1 MVTLPHP
8 PSSVAHA
15 SSMIE
20 LASIF
25 EPWCNI
31 AHLERSLDAE
41 LMQESEA
48 LSQLEW
54 DGLSTI
60 LPGKGDADGVDGS
73 ALGPEFQRTFGRAM
87 PKLQGDIV
95 FLSEL
100 LRDLTGADRIGVRL
114 MRLLKPA
121 CPNLHFDRVGLRLV
135 TTYSGP
141 GTEYLPDRW
150 AKGDP
155 RSSANLSGRKLLGSV
170 HETVRTSCAGDVL
183 FLKGTL
189 WEGNEEHGAVHRSP
203 AFPSS
208 EPRVVTTLDPL

>member
-1 MVTLPHP
+1 
-8 PSSVAHA
+8 
-15 SSMIE
+15 MIE

-31 AHLERSLDAE
+31 AHLERGLDGE
-41 LMQESEA
+41 LTQESEA
-48 LSQLEW
+48 LSELKW
-54 DGLSTI
+54 DDLSII
-60 LPGKGDADGVDGS
+60 LPGNGEADGVDGS
-73 ALGPEFQRTFGRAM
+73 ALGPKFEREFGRAM
-87 PKLQGDIV
+87 PALQQDIV

-100 LRDLTGADRIGVRL
+100 LRDLTGADRVGVRL

-150 AKGDP
+150 TPGDP
-155 RSSANLSGRKLLGSV
+155 RSSANLPGRKLLGSV
-170 HETVRTSCAGDVL
+170 HEPVRTSSAGDVV

-203 AFPSS
+203 QFPSS
-208 EPRVVTTLDPL
+208 EPRVVATLDPL

>member
-1 MVTLPHP
+1 MVTTPHP
-8 PSSVAHA
+8 PTSVARA
-15 SSMIE
+15 ESLIE

-31 AHLERSLDAE
+31 AHLGRSLDHVLAD
-41 LMQESEA
+41 ESNA
-48 LSQLEW
+48 LAKIEW
-54 DGLSTI
+54 DDICTI
-60 LPGKGDADGVDGS
+60 LPGNGASEGVDGTPLY
-73 ALGPEFQRTFGRAM
+73 AEFNRTFGRELPA
-87 PKLQGDIV
+87 LRGDIL

-150 AKGDP
+150 AEGDP
-155 RSSANLSGRKLLGSV
+155 RSSINLPNRELQRAV
-170 HETVRTSCAGDVL
+170 HESVTTSSAGDVL
-183 FLKGTL
+183 LLKGTL
-189 WEGNEEHGAVHRSP
+189 WEGNEKHGAVHRSP
-203 AFPSS
+203 EFCSS
-208 EPRVVTTLDPL
+208 EPRVVATLDPL